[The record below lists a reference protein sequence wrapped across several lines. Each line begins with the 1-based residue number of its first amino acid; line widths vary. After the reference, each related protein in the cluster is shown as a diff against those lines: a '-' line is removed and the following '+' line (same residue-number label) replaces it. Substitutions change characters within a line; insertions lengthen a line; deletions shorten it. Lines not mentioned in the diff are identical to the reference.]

1 MWFLGAMMTDPTT
14 AISEIKKNLEQH
26 LENKEWEAALGKLR
40 ALDLVG
46 QSDPELE
53 RALLLTTD
61 FMDALRAKNYAGA
74 AKTSREGWKRLGV
87 VEEGVEA
94 ALEALL
100 EAEANWRNGANKVK
114 TVLEKVLQHPM
125 TKAEAENQLGVLEAV
140 LENRDAARTHF
151 QAALAADPRHYRAMT
166 NLGNLELEAGH
177 LSEAEARYREVVRL
191 NPDYSVVYNN
201 LAAVMRK
208 QGKRSESVAFLKKSN
223 QLSVREIRGD
233 TKGTSI
239 GRTRNPL
246 ADVLAK
252 PNTKWFIAAAF
263 LIAAYL
269 IYQR

>member
-1 MWFLGAMMTDPTT
+1 MMTDT
-14 AISEIKKNLEQH
+14 AIATAEIKKNLELH
-26 LENKEWEAALGKLR
+26 LEKHEWEAALGKLK
-40 ALDLVG
+40 ALELVG

-53 RALLLTTD
+53 RALLFMTD
-61 FMDALRAKNYAGA
+61 FLDALRAKNYAGA
-74 AKTSREGWKRLGV
+74 AKTSREGWQRLGV
-87 VEEGVEA
+87 VEEGVEL

-114 TVLEKVLQHPM
+114 VSLQKAALHPM
-125 TKAEAENQLGVLEAV
+125 TKAEAENQMGVLEAV
-140 LENRDAARTHF
+140 LENPIAARTHF

-177 LSEAEARYREVVRL
+177 LQEAETRYREVIRL

-233 TKGTSI
+233 TKGTAV
-239 GRTRNPL
+239 GRVRSPL
-246 ADVLAK
+246 ADLLAK

-269 IYQR
+269 IYRR

>member
-1 MWFLGAMMTDPTT
+1 MTDT
-14 AISEIKKNLEQH
+14 AIATTEIKKNLELH
-26 LENKEWEAALGKLR
+26 LDKHEWEAALGKLR
-40 ALDLVG
+40 ALELVG
-46 QSDPELE
+46 QSDAELE
-53 RALLLTTD
+53 RALLFMTD
-61 FMDALRAKNYAGA
+61 FLEALRAKNYAGA
-74 AKTSREGWKRLGV
+74 AKTPKEGWQRLGV
-87 VEEGVEA
+87 DATGVDV

-114 TVLEKVLQHPM
+114 VSLQKAVLHPM
-125 TKAEAENQLGVLEAV
+125 TKAEAENQMGVLEAV
-140 LENRDAARTHF
+140 LENQDAARTHF

-177 LSEAEARYREVVRL
+177 LQEAETRYREVIRL

-233 TKGTSI
+233 TKGTAV
-239 GRTRNPL
+239 GRVRSPL
-246 ADVLAK
+246 ADLLAK